1 VFGDVA
7 ALLGQAHTADV
18 LAVQS
23 SSFYFVEDAESFL
36 RAEPVAALYI
46 AMVLARRLNAVNHLL
61 VEARTRAAEAGQRRG
76 VLIDM
81 LDSMRRAL
89 QIRLPR

>member
-1 VFGDVA
+1 
-7 ALLGQAHTADV
+7 
-18 LAVQS
+18 VQS

-61 VEARTRAAEAGQRRG
+61 VEARRRVTETHHRRG
-76 VLIDM
+76 ILTDT
-81 LDSMRRAL
+81 LDRIGQAL
-89 QIRLPR
+89 QIRVPR